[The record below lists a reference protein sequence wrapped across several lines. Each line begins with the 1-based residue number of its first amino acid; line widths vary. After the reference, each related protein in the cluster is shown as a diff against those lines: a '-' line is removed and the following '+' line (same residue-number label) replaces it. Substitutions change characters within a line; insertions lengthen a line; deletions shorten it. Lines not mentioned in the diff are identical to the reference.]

1 MKRLSLIF
9 PLALLLVCVSCG
21 DKHAGPPVQAGTTVT
36 NLHTYQVKGVI
47 KKLPPDGK
55 TVVIQHE
62 EIPDY
67 MSAMTMPFRVKDTN
81 VLRGLQPGDA
91 VSFRLRVTDDEGWID
106 AITRVAGADAAI
118 QTAEPVA
125 PASGVAALNPGDLLP
140 DFTFTNELGQTIRF
154 SQFRGSALAF
164 TFIFTRCPFPEFCPR
179 MCKQFLAT
187 SQKLAAMANAPT
199 NWHLLTISFDPEHDT
214 PPVLKAYA
222 ERYGYDPSR
231 WSFATTSAEDIAR
244 LAPLCDLMV
253 RRDGESFMH
262 NLRTVVVDADGRIR
276 RIFTDNEWAADELAN
291 EIVQAAS
298 ASKSAS
304 PQLPAPR

>member
-9 PLALLLVCVSCG
+9 PLGLLLVCVSCG
-21 DKHAGPPVQAGTTVT
+21 DKHAGPPPEAGTAVT

-47 KKLPPDGK
+47 KKLPADGK

-67 MSAMTMPFRVKDTN
+67 MSAMTMPFPVKDTN

-91 VSFRLRVTDDEGWID
+91 VSFRLCVTDEEGWID
-106 AITRVAGADAAI
+106 RISRVASAAPAGKA
-118 QTAEPVA
+118 AEPVA
-125 PASGVAALNPGDLLP
+125 PATTVAALNPGDLLP

-179 MCKQFLAT
+179 MCKQFQAT

-214 PPVLKAYA
+214 PAVLKAYA
-222 ERYGYDPSR
+222 ERYGYDPAR

-253 RRDGESFMH
+253 RRDGASYMH
-262 NLRTVVVDADGRIR
+262 NLRTVVVDADGRVR
-276 RIFTDNEWAADELAN
+276 RIFTNNEWAADELAN
-291 EIVQAAS
+291 EIVQAA
-298 ASKSAS
+298 AVQA
-304 PQLPAPR
+304 PAAP

>member
-1 MKRLSLIF
+1 MKHLLPAF
-9 PLALLLVCVSCG
+9 PLGLLLLATSCG
-21 DKHAGPPVQAGTTVT
+21 ERRAAPPPQAGSTAT
-36 NLHTYQVKGVI
+36 NLHAYQVKGVI
-47 KKLPPDGK
+47 QKLPSDGR

-67 MSAMTMPFRVKDTN
+67 MSAMSMPFRVKDTN

-91 VSFRLRVTDDEGWID
+91 VAFRLLVNEDEGWID
-106 AITRVAGADAAI
+106 AITRVAGATAAV

-125 PASGVAALNPGDLLP
+125 PANGVAALNPGDLLP
-140 DFTFTNELGQTIRF
+140 DFTFTNELGQAIRF

-187 SQKLAAMANAPT
+187 SQQLATMANAPT
-199 NWHLLTISFDPEHDT
+199 NWHLLSISFDPDHDT
-214 PPVLKAYA
+214 PAVLKAYA
-222 ERYGYDPSR
+222 ERYGYDPAR
-231 WSFATTSAEDIAR
+231 WSFATTSAAEIAR

-253 RRDGESFMH
+253 RPEGESFMH
-262 NLRTVVVDADGRIR
+262 NLRTVVVDAEGRVR
-276 RIFTDNEWAADELAN
+276 RVFTDNVWTADELAN

-298 ASKSAS
+298 ARQAMAPQPPAS
-304 PQLPAPR
+304 P

>member
-1 MKRLSLIF
+1 MKRLSLFF
-9 PLALLLVCVSCG
+9 PLGLVLLCSACG
-21 DKHAGPPVQAGTTVT
+21 DKHAGPPAQTETTIT

-47 KKLPPDGK
+47 KKLPANGK

-91 VSFRLRVTDDEGWID
+91 VSFRLCVTDDEGWID
-106 AITRVAGADAAI
+106 RITRLAAA
-118 QTAEPVA
+118 TNTDRPPEPAA
-125 PASGVAALNPGDLLP
+125 PATAVAALNPGDLLP
-140 DFTFTNELGQTIRF
+140 DFTFTNELGQTLRF

-179 MCKQFLAT
+179 MCKQFLAA

-214 PPVLKAYA
+214 PAVLKAYA
-222 ERYGYDPSR
+222 ERYGYDPAR

-253 RRDGESFMH
+253 RREGASYMH
-262 NLRTVVVDADGRIR
+262 NLRTVVVAADGRVR
-276 RIFTDNEWAADELAN
+276 RIFTNNEWAADELAN
-291 EIVQAAS
+291 EIVQAA
-298 ASKSAS
+298 AVRAPAS
-304 PQLPAPR
+304 P